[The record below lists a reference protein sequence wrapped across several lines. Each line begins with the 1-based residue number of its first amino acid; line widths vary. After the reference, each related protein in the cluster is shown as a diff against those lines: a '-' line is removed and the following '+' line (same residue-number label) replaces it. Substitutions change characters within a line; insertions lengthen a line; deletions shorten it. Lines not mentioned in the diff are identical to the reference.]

1 MNASNSNNNIVKMKK
16 ELIEN
21 YHDISYNHFNYYR
34 TLGQLDS
41 ISCCSVRY
49 PFRTSYDQY
58 WNTIYCKKTMN
69 TDTDLLS
76 IQFT

>member
-1 MNASNSNNNIVKMKK
+1 MSASNNNIVKMKK
-16 ELIEN
+16 DLIEN
-21 YHDISYNHFNYYR
+21 YHDLESNHFSYYK
-34 TLGQLDS
+34 TMGELIS
-41 ISCCSVRY
+41 PSCCTVVY

-58 WNTIYCKKTMN
+58 WNTFYCKKTMN